1 LFSSSELEDGVVE
14 ANLADQ
20 SNTDGV
26 TPSASVNDLTPQN
39 GRTDMASVKPV
50 EEASQDFTADLAA
63 MRDDAKGEN
72 VTFILTRRTER
83 GPVERAVS

>member
-1 LFSSSELEDGVVE
+1 
-14 ANLADQ
+14 LADQ

-50 EEASQDFTADLAA
+50 EEASQDFTAVLAA
-63 MRDDAKGEN
+63 IRDDATGEN
-72 VTFILTRRTER
+72 VTSILTRRTER
-83 GPVERAVS
+83 GPVERAVSREAFNLITRCGA